1 MCKARGDVSEK
12 LAWQKYFLWKWNPG
26 CLFPRQAQPGPE
38 WSQTKPESPSS
49 RRPGEDGRSGLSNSS
64 ANILQK
70 HSLSM
75 DAFFGF
81 ERGLTIEKDIHV
93 PSHGWPFFSWNSQWM
108 ECVRTCNTQSRSQV
122 VHISGEPD
130 VISSRVNLL
139 TTFIFAL
146 VTLKYLSRCKNFR
159 SPVDISRLD

>member
-1 MCKARGDVSEK
+1 
-12 LAWQKYFLWKWNPG
+12 
-26 CLFPRQAQPGPE
+26 
-38 WSQTKPESPSS
+38 
-49 RRPGEDGRSGLSNSS
+49 
-64 ANILQK
+64 
-70 HSLSM
+70 M
-75 DAFFGF
+75 DAFIVF

-93 PSHGWPFFSWNSQWM
+93 SSLTMGDPSFPGTAS